1 MRAIIFS
8 VVQSLSIDRYLSYD
22 RQFALGSRAVPGAHA
37 VDFGGG
43 ALVKKRWVPIA
54 IVAAIAAG
62 LAWWLTHR
70 HAVRTELVLYGDI
83 DLRQV
88 DLAFHDSERI
98 AAVYVQE
105 GDRVRRGQ
113 ILARLDES
121 RLLPQLAQAQS
132 AAAAQRAVVERMHHG
147 NRPQEIAEARANVAL
162 EEADSYDAVRKYQR
176 LLTLSQAS
184 GGRAVSRQ
192 DLDDAKAAADV
203 AEARLNVNRK
213 ALSLEVLGPRREDVD
228 QAEAQLR
235 ADQAQAALLCQMVA
249 DAELR
254 APMDSVVRSRIA
266 EPGDMASPQ
275 TTAFTLAIT
284 DPKWVRTY
292 LPEPDLGLVRPGI
305 RATLAFDAFPHQ
317 RFDGWV
323 GFISPVAEFTP
334 KTVETPD
341 LRSSLVYEVRV
352 FVRDPEDVL
361 RLGMPATV
369 YLPLGGAGA
378 SMGGANGSAG
388 RVELGGAP
396 QLGGVPEGAERP
408 QPANPPFS
416 SAASCGPTAVAQS
429 AAP

>member
-1 MRAIIFS
+1 
-8 VVQSLSIDRYLSYD
+8 
-22 RQFALGSRAVPGAHA
+22 
-37 VDFGGG
+37 
-43 ALVKKRWVPIA
+43 VKKRWVPVV

-70 HAVRTELVLYGDI
+70 DRARTELVLYGNI

-88 DLAFHDSERI
+88 DLAFHDSERV

-105 GDRVRRGQ
+105 GDRVRRGD
-113 ILARLDES
+113 ILARLDQS
-121 RLLPQLAQAQS
+121 RLLPQLAQAQA
-132 AAAAQRAVVERMHHG
+132 AAAAQQAVVERMHHG

-162 EEADSYDAVRKYQR
+162 EEADSEDAVQKYQR
-176 LLTLSQAS
+176 LLKLSQAS
-184 GGRAVSRQ
+184 AGRAVSRQ
-192 DLDDAKAAADV
+192 DLDDAKAAAHV

-213 ALSLEVLGPRREDVD
+213 ALSLEELGPRREDVD

-235 ADQAQAALLCQMVA
+235 ADQAQAALLCQMVT

-254 APMDSVVRSRIA
+254 APVNAVVRSRIA

-292 LPEPDLGLVRPGI
+292 LPEPDLGHVLPGT
-305 RATLAFDAFPHQ
+305 RATVAFDAFPHQ
-317 RFDGWV
+317 RFEGWV
-323 GFISPVAEFTP
+323 GFISSVAEFTP

-352 FVRDPEDVL
+352 FVRDPGDVL

-369 YLPLGGAGA
+369 YLPIAGAAAAAGGATA
-378 SMGGANGSAG
+378 SSGRPELTSAS
-388 RVELGGAP
+388 P
-396 QLGGVPEGAERP
+396 SGVPEGGEARA
-408 QPANPPFS
+408 PANLPTASTASCDSPAV
-416 SAASCGPTAVAQS
+416 AASPGR
-429 AAP
+429 

>member
-1 MRAIIFS
+1 M
-8 VVQSLSIDRYLSYD
+8 
-22 RQFALGSRAVPGAHA
+22 
-37 VDFGGG
+37 
-43 ALVKKRWVPIA
+43 KRWVPVLIV
-54 IVAAIAAG
+54 VAAAAG

-70 HAVRTELVLYGDI
+70 NAARTQLVLYGDV

-88 DLAFHDSERI
+88 DLAFHDSERV

-113 ILARLDES
+113 ILARLDPS
-121 RLLPQLAQAQS
+121 RLEPQLAQAQG
-132 AAAAQRAVVERMHHG
+132 AAAAQQAVVERMHHG
-147 NRPQEIAEARANVAL
+147 NRPEEIAEARANVTL
-162 EEADSYDAVRKYQR
+162 EQADSDDALRKYQR
-176 LLTLSQAS
+176 LLELSRAS

-213 ALSLEVLGPRREDVD
+213 ALALEVLGPRREDID

-235 ADQAQAALLCQMVA
+235 SDQAQAALLCQEVA

-254 APMDSVVRSRIA
+254 APLNAVVRSRIA

-292 LPEPDLGLVRPGI
+292 LPEPDLGLVRPGM
-305 RATLAFDAFPHQ
+305 RARLAFDAFPQ
-317 RFDGWV
+317 RRFDGWV

-334 KTVETPD
+334 KTVETPE

-352 FVRDPEDVL
+352 FVRDPGDVL

-369 YLPLGGAGA
+369 YLPIGGAEA
-378 SMGGANGSAG
+378 SAG
-388 RVELGGAP
+388 SPAGAAGAPQLGTVPQPGTVP
-396 QLGGVPEGAERP
+396 QLGGVPEPETSEEPASP
-408 QPANPPFS
+408 DQPVS
-416 SAASCGPTAVAQS
+416 SIASCARTRVAES
-429 AAP
+429 SHP

>member
-1 MRAIIFS
+1 
-8 VVQSLSIDRYLSYD
+8 
-22 RQFALGSRAVPGAHA
+22 
-37 VDFGGG
+37 
-43 ALVKKRWVPIA
+43 VKKRWVPIV

-62 LAWWLTHR
+62 LAWWLAHR
-70 HAVRTELVLYGDI
+70 HGARTELVLYGNV

-105 GDRVRRGQ
+105 GDRVQRGQ
-113 ILARLDES
+113 ILARLDQS
-121 RLLPQLAQAQS
+121 RLLPQLTQAQA
-132 AAAAQRAVVERMHHG
+132 AAAAQRDVVERMHNG
-147 NRPQEIAEARANVAL
+147 SRPEEIAEARANVAL
-162 EEADSYDAVRKYQR
+162 EEADTYEATRKYQR
-176 LLTLSQAS
+176 LLSLAQAS

-213 ALSLEVLGPRREDVD
+213 ALALEVLGPRKEDIA

-235 ADQAQAALLCQMVA
+235 GDQAQAALLCQMFT

-254 APMDSVVRSRIA
+254 APLDAVVRSRIA

-292 LPEPDLGLVRPGI
+292 LPEPDLGLVQSGT
-305 RATLAFDAFPHQ
+305 RATLAFDAFPQQ

-352 FVRDPEDVL
+352 FVHDPGDVL
-361 RLGMPATV
+361 KLGMPATV
-369 YLPLGGAGA
+369 FLPINGTAASSSGAT
-378 SMGGANGSAG
+378 GSAG
-388 RVELGGAP
+388 RGPTGRAP
-396 QLGGVPEGAERP
+396 QLASTPLGGVPEGPEVSA
-408 QPANPPFS
+408 PANPPVS
-416 SAASCGPTAVAQS
+416 SPAACGPTAVAAS
-429 AAP
+429 SGP

>member
-1 MRAIIFS
+1 
-8 VVQSLSIDRYLSYD
+8 V
-22 RQFALGSRAVPGAHA
+22 
-37 VDFGGG
+37 
-43 ALVKKRWVPIA
+43 KRWVPVL
-54 IVAAIAAG
+54 IVVVLAAG

-70 HAVRTELVLYGDI
+70 HTARTELVLYGNV

-88 DLAFHDSERI
+88 DLAFHDSERV

-113 ILARLDES
+113 ILARLDAS
-121 RLLPQLAQAQS
+121 RLLPQLAQAQA
-132 AAAAQRAVVERMHHG
+132 AAAAQQAVVERMHHG

-162 EEADSYDAVRKYQR
+162 EEADSEDAVQKYQR
-176 LLTLSQAS
+176 LLKLSQAS

-213 ALSLEVLGPRREDVD
+213 ALTLEVLGPRREDVD
-228 QAEAQLR
+228 QAQAQLR
-235 ADQAQAALLCQMVA
+235 ADQAQAALLCQMVT

-254 APMDSVVRSRIA
+254 APMNAVVRSRIA

-292 LPEPDLGLVRPGI
+292 LPEPDLGLVRPGMP
-305 RATLAFDAFPHQ
+305 AKLAFDAFPRQ

-334 KTVETPD
+334 KTVETPE

-352 FVRDPEDVL
+352 FVRDPGDVL

-369 YLPLGGAGA
+369 YLPVSTSASAAGPSGLPKLGTT
-378 SMGGANGSAG
+378 
-388 RVELGGAP
+388 P
-396 QLGGVPEGAERP
+396 QLGGVTEDGEGPA
-408 QPANPPFS
+408 PANPPASPAAACSPGALAES
-416 SAASCGPTAVAQS
+416 SGP
-429 AAP
+429 